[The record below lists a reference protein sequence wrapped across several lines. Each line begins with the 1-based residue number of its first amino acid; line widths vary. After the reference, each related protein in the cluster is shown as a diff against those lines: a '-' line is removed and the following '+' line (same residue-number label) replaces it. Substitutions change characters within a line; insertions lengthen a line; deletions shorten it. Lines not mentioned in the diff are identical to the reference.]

1 MILVN
6 LPKYKLRFS
15 ETNFR
20 EFVLTYLTF
29 RCESMINYLSKD
41 DIIDY
46 AFGVVPIIKPL
57 DITSLEGFSWQIKDD
72 NLTWSET
79 IFILNIISLFT
90 KVSITNTKFTLIRH
104 RSFMKFLN
112 FYRINLAY
120 LYLENID
127 FKITN
132 KSDLY
137 NLNNQTEVQFLFIN
151 ATWRLVHLN
160 LLIIAIKETSIC
172 DPIEDFNDDIIND
185 ANFLFS
191 QIRSSQTPKG

>member
-72 NLTWSET
+72 NLTWGET

-120 LYLENID
+120 LYLENIN
-127 FKITN
+127 FNITD

-151 ATWRLVHLN
+151 TTWR
-160 LLIIAIKETSIC
+160 
-172 DPIEDFNDDIIND
+172 
-185 ANFLFS
+185 
-191 QIRSSQTPKG
+191 